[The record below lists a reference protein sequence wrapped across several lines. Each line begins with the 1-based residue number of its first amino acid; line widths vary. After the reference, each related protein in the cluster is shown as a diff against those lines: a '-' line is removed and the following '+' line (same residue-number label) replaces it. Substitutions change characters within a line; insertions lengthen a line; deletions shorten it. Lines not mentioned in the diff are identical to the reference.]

1 MNQKSVAPR
10 EEPGQTAEPQT
21 ATEQE
26 LDQVAGGVSNN
37 PLYTPSSASTNP
49 LYTPLTESGTNP
61 LYKS

>member
-1 MNQKSVAPR
+1 MHKNVIPQD
-10 EEPGQTAEPQT
+10 EPNRIAELQE

-26 LDQVAGGVSNN
+26 LDQVAGGVLNN

-49 LYTPLTESGTNP
+49 LYTPLTQGTNP